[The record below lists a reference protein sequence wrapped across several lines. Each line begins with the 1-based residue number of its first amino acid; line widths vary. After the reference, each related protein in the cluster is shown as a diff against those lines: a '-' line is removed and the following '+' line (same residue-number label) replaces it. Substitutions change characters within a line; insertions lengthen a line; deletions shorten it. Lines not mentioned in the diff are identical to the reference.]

1 MKGRLLS
8 GVAAVAFGMGMV
20 ATGPALAGG
29 SVTDW
34 DWYKNKYQ
42 NVDINMWVWSFFD
55 PTGETEVKK
64 VQIFLGDVEAYAEL
78 KGDYV
83 PEVQGGHH
91 GHHGFG
97 GYTQDLLQ
105 YANDGLGH
113 AVQDVSAIGIV
124 DSIESEF
131 PVYAYETQILSG
143 AADLGEVSVLDG
155 VGSFFLNFFE
165 KAEISAE
172 AKAGSWYNPVEIAVD
187 QQVSAV
193 AAALSIDLQTLEA
206 PQLIQTNNADHWDS
220 SLDTGDTIVTG
231 HHDKDYGVFMPY
243 VSNNILEADI
253 TQFAYAD
260 VSASATAYQDLTNFK
275 QLGYYDRLGTP
286 GLVANQSVQ
295 AAGLVASIVNKVK
308 EVTP

>member
-64 VQIFLGDVEAYAEL
+64 VQIFIGDVKAYAEL
-78 KGDYV
+78 QGDYV
-83 PEVQGGHH
+83 PEVQTGGYF
-91 GHHGFG
+91 GFG
-97 GYTQDLLQ
+97 GHTQDLLQ

-113 AVQDVSAIGIV
+113 ALQDVSAIGIV
-124 DSIESEF
+124 DTIESEF
-131 PVYAYETQILSG
+131 PVYAYEKQILAG
-143 AADLGEVSVLDG
+143 D
-155 VGSFFLNFFE
+155 
-165 KAEISAE
+165 ISAK
-172 AKAGSWYNPVEIAVD
+172 AKAGSWYNPVEIAID
-187 QQVSAV
+187 QQVTAV
-193 AAALSIDLQTLEA
+193 AAALSIDLQTTDA
-206 PQLIQTNNADHWDS
+206 PSFIDTANQDNGDS
-220 SLDTGDTIVTG
+220 TLDNGDTIVTG
-231 HHDKDYGVFMPY
+231 YHDKSYGVFMP
-243 VSNNILEADI
+243 VITNNILEADI
-253 TQFAYAD
+253 TQFAYSD

-286 GLVANQSVQ
+286 GLVSNQSVQ

-308 EVTP
+308 VVTP